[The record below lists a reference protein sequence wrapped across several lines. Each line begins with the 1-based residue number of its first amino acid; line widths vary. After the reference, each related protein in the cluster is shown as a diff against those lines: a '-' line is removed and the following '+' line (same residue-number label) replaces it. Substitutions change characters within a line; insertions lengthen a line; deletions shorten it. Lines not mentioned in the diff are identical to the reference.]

1 LVIVSN
7 RVGIPDG
14 KARAGGLE
22 VAIRSALEQMECLWF
37 GWSGKI
43 GPHAEAQT
51 LTRKNVTY
59 TTVDLEQA
67 DFDEFYNGFANSV
80 LWPVLH
86 YRLDLIEFT
95 RRDQSG
101 YFRVNE
107 YFARQLAPL
116 LRPDDVIWV
125 HDYHFIPLAQ
135 ALSDLGC
142 RNRIGFF
149 LHIPFPPPELIAAL
163 PNHERLLTQL
173 SHYDLVG
180 FQTERDAVNFASYF
194 ESERGALHSHPGTI
208 VVDGREVAY
217 GAFPVG
223 IDVADFSQLA
233 QKAAESDFVKE
244 VTDSLGGRSMII
256 GVDRL
261 DYSKGLPMRFDAYE
275 MFLKNFPDWRQKI
288 TYLQITPRSRADI
301 ANYADIGRQIGQSV
315 ARINGTYGEVTW
327 TPLRYVN
334 RAHNRRQLAGL
345 LKMSRI
351 ALVTPLR
358 DGMNLVAK
366 EFVAAQDPDDPGV
379 LVLSR
384 FAGAA
389 HELRDAVLVNPY
401 DTEGFAA
408 AIDRALS
415 MPLDERRGRHR
426 ALYKAVCASD
436 SEGWAGKF
444 LSRLNAPAR
453 NSRGDVRV
461 VAGT

>member
-1 LVIVSN
+1 
-7 RVGIPDG
+7 
-14 KARAGGLE
+14 
-22 VAIRSALEQMECLWF
+22 
-37 GWSGKI
+37 
-43 GPHAEAQT
+43 
-51 LTRKNVTY
+51 
-59 TTVDLEQA
+59 
-67 DFDEFYNGFANSV
+67 
-80 LWPVLH
+80 
-86 YRLDLIEFT
+86 
-95 RRDQSG
+95 
-101 YFRVNE
+101 
-107 YFARQLAPL
+107 L

-135 ALSDLGC
+135 ALADLGC
-142 RNRIGFF
+142 HNRIGFF
-149 LHIPFPPPELIAAL
+149 LHIPLPPPELLAAL
-163 PNHERLLTQL
+163 PNHERLLSQFA
-173 SHYDLVG
+173 HYDLVG
-180 FQTERDAVNFASYF
+180 FQTERDAANFASYF
-194 ESERGALHSHPGTI
+194 ESERGAVHSQRDSI
-208 VVDGREVAY
+208 VVEGRDVAY

-233 QKAAESDFVKE
+233 QNAATSDFVKD
-244 VTDSLGGRSMII
+244 VTGSLGGRSMII

-275 MFLKNFPDWRQKI
+275 MFLKNFPDWREKI
-288 TYLQITPRSRADI
+288 TYLQITPRSRAGI

-315 ARINGTYGEVTW
+315 ARINGTYGEATW

-345 LKMSRI
+345 LKMSRL

-366 EFVAAQDPDDPGV
+366 EFIAAQDADDPGV

-408 AIDRALS
+408 AINRALS
-415 MPLDERRGRHR
+415 MPLDERQERQR

-453 NSRGDVRV
+453 NSGGVRV
-461 VAGT
+461 VAGE